1 MRSPWPAKRKAKIPP
16 QKKAIVAG
24 QLFLDLVEEKIDPQA
39 MARRLREEIG
49 LQWTWLSCMQ
59 YLSGKEALA
68 VFQALPPGWEQG
80 GRNRLQML
88 SASLLAAH
96 TVANLRSDGRALCA
110 SDLAARLKGVDFA
123 AELERHV
130 AAGQV

>member
-1 MRSPWPAKRKAKIPP
+1 MRSPWPAKRKAKISPE
-16 QKKAIVAG
+16 KKAIVAG
-24 QLFLDLVEEKIDPQA
+24 QLFLDLMEEKIDPQA
-39 MARRLREEIG
+39 VGRRLREEIG

-68 VFQALPPGWEQG
+68 VFQALPADWEQG
-80 GRNRLQML
+80 GRTRVQML
-88 SASLLAAH
+88 SASLVAAH